1 MYVENLY
8 WHKKVNRNKSK
19 DKQQKTKTK
28 GLKGIKSISRT
39 LCVRQGL
46 STLTG

>member
-8 WHKKVNRNKSK
+8 WHKKVNRSKSK

-28 GLKGIKSISRT
+28 AIA
-39 LCVRQGL
+39 
-46 STLTG
+46 